1 MIFKPRTLTVSS
13 LFLLLLLSFSSGISM
28 AQSQRAKDFAEL
40 ERVLKI
46 DANFKKDTLALIN
59 RLDSVK
65 MLAEGKRS
73 IPLKWAYYMLMA
85 DGFSIAFDRVNDR
98 SNHFFEKAS
107 ELIEPTNEYELKQ
120 MGLIRQGYYYYVY
133 RKIREA
139 FPYFLQANDLK
150 EEVNVNRIPRL
161 AYHYGFVAN
170 FYSYIGDQKRAAEY
184 LKLALP
190 HTEPLSRNRI
200 DMVNAIGV
208 YYKKDSL
215 NREANDYYNQALH
228 IAKLAKD
235 SVWIGIISGNL
246 ADIEWEAGRR
256 EKAIELVKKNIEYSM
271 RFNEPLDAMRANL
284 ILAEMYCKQKDYNNA
299 AEHVAKGLELMEDK
313 PYFLRFKTDA
323 NKILAEISKGKGD
336 SQSELYYLNQYLLF
350 KDSLDENLGYENLQR
365 VSWQWEAEKYQQS
378 IENSELK
385 RKQINQT
392 YFYVI
397 TFFALLFVIILLLV
411 NRSKNKIMFKNAELE
426 REQLELSYEKQ
437 LVDREL
443 VILNHSLQDFTSTIK
458 QNDLTIQRLR
468 NEVIQNLDHFPDR
481 QEIFNDSLN
490 KMLENHVM
498 TEERWLKFNHIFD
511 RVYPGYLASEKEAY
525 PKLTEYDFR
534 LISLMKLGLNNRSMA
549 DLLGISLEGVKKAKQ
564 RLKKK
569 MEAD

>member
-1 MIFKPRTLTVSS
+1 
-13 LFLLLLLSFSSGISM
+13 
-28 AQSQRAKDFAEL
+28 
-40 ERVLKI
+40 
-46 DANFKKDTLALIN
+46 
-59 RLDSVK
+59 
-65 MLAEGKRS
+65 
-73 IPLKWAYYMLMA
+73 
-85 DGFSIAFDRVNDR
+85 
-98 SNHFFEKAS
+98 
-107 ELIEPTNEYELKQ
+107 
-120 MGLIRQGYYYYVY
+120 
-133 RKIREA
+133 
-139 FPYFLQANDLK
+139 
-150 EEVNVNRIPRL
+150 
-161 AYHYGFVAN
+161 
-170 FYSYIGDQKRAAEY
+170 
-184 LKLALP
+184 
-190 HTEPLSRNRI
+190 
-200 DMVNAIGV
+200 
-208 YYKKDSL
+208 
-215 NREANDYYNQALH
+215 LH

-271 RFNEPLDAMRANL
+271 KFNEPLDAMRANL
-284 ILAEMYCKQKDYNNA
+284 ILAEMYCKQKDYNKA
-299 AEHVAKGLELMEDK
+299 AEHVAKGLDLMEDK

-511 RVYPGYLASEKEAY
+511 RVYPGYLASEKETY

-549 DLLGISLEGVKKAKQ
+549 DLLGITLEGVKKAKQ

-569 MEAD
+569 MEAE